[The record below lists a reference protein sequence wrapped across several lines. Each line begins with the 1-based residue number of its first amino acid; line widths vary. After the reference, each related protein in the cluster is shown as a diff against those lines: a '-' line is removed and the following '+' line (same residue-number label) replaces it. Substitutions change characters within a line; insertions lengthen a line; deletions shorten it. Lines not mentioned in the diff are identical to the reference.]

1 VCTTRFR
8 PKVEDLWV
16 SGGTANAM
24 QAPLWLKFL
33 KGRSCKNS
41 LNSWALGSMETITA
55 VKNTAMLGG
64 RNGGKS
70 GIRYTN
76 TIAWSWVTKLLM
88 LMLQESFSVSYVG
101 DESAGNR
108 ERVSVKCYLTAR

>member
-1 VCTTRFR
+1 MRFSS
-8 PKVEDLWV
+8 KVEDLWV

-24 QAPLWLKFL
+24 QAPLWLKLL

-41 LNSWALGSMETITA
+41 PNSWVLGDMETITA
-55 VKNTAMLGG
+55 VKNTAMMSG

-70 GIRYTN
+70 GIRYTD
-76 TIAWSWVTKLLM
+76 TTARGWVTKLLL
-88 LMLQESFSVSYVG
+88 LMFQESFSMSCVG

-108 ERVSVKCYLTAR
+108 ERVSVKCYLTAC